1 MGTLNWNST
10 WATTDDVSQVDMY
23 KQERILRNGQWLYL
37 KSPPYNLI
45 PYSLL

>member
-10 WATTDDVSQVDMY
+10 WVTTDDVSQVHMY
-23 KQERILRNGQWLYL
+23 KQEHILRNGQWLYA
-37 KSPPYNLI
+37 PYTLI